1 MEDKKTNT
9 LCFQAM
15 EKQLLFTAVP
25 IQEAHLFGVE
35 MCSQKPKEK
44 DHQFYQANRFYT
56 VTDREYWWRKKPK
69 ARRWRKR
76 PG

>member
-15 EKQLLFTAVP
+15 EKQLLFTTVL

-56 VTDREYWWRKKPK
+56 VTDREYWCRKKPK
-69 ARRWRKR
+69 ART
-76 PG
+76 

>member
-15 EKQLLFTAVP
+15 EKQLLFTTVL
-25 IQEAHLFGVE
+25 IQEAHLFEVE

-44 DHQFYQANRFYT
+44 DRQFYQANRFYT
-56 VTDREYWWRKKPK
+56 VTDREY
-69 ARRWRKR
+69 
-76 PG
+76 